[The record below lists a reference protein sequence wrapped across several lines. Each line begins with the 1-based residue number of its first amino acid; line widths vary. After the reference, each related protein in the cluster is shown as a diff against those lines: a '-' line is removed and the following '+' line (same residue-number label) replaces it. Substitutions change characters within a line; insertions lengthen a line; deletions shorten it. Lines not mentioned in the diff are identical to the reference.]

1 MFEEYVWDDAP
12 DFKDPKA
19 TQEVEPL
26 ITRMLEYGKPYYVPN
41 EDAWYISKYK
51 DIDTILRDRTTSSD
65 RLGWFYKRLPK
76 EKQAFID
83 PLYKVLRRWLINV
96 DEPDHK
102 PIRSSMQ
109 KAFTSSIVKSWEEWL
124 QKASDDLIG
133 KLVQNQ
139 EIEVVSQIAL
149 PIPILLI
156 CEMLGIPENE
166 TDIAKDHYRDI
177 VQFIDQS
184 NDPQIAMAAIKS
196 NAVLNEYFTNKLK
209 SVDKMADVNLM
220 KYLSNLSED
229 ISAED
234 IAANSSLLLGAGHET
249 TASLIAALV
258 MMTYRDRDLL
268 ESLKASPEK
277 IDALIEESSTLPTR
291 PTNKSHHSTRL
302 RN

>member
-1 MFEEYVWDDAP
+1 
-12 DFKDPKA
+12 
-19 TQEVEPL
+19 
-26 ITRMLEYGKPYYVPN
+26 
-41 EDAWYISKYK
+41 
-51 DIDTILRDRTTSSD
+51 
-65 RLGWFYKRLPK
+65 
-76 EKQAFID
+76 
-83 PLYKVLRRWLINV
+83 
-96 DEPDHK
+96 
-102 PIRSSMQ
+102 MQ

-196 NAVLNEYFTNKLK
+196 NAVLSEYFTNKLK

-234 IAANSSLLLGAGHET
+234 IAANIGFSG
-249 TASLIAALV
+249 LV
-258 MMTYRDRDLL
+258 TKPPLAHCCIGYDDL
-268 ESLKASPEK
+268 S
-277 IDALIEESSTLPTR
+277 R
-291 PTNKSHHSTRL
+291 PRPPRIS
-302 RN
+302 